1 MYESAAR
8 LAGLIPGP
16 AFRASASCSLS
27 PRPGAAASGTRLRL
41 TLLTASF
48 ADTQLLRAHCLDA
61 VAQHLGHDVRIVTT
75 EEGEVLP
82 TLATTPFAARLHRL
96 DRRGLEELVRDGT
109 DVLCTLKALP
119 VSLGQGLQVVRGSGV
134 PLLADLD
141 DPDIEA
147 RTVASAPTRWR
158 SAGRMAKR
166 WRTLPTQAGLAV
178 HSRRSPTTVSNPV
191 LQRRW
196 GGEVVPHAR
205 VDPGEGSGPVAGR
218 CRIAFVGTTQAH
230 KGIHV
235 LREAVAGL
243 AGEGWELLVTD
254 KPPPD
259 PRPWETWTGRLD
271 GTVDPADLTA
281 GSDVVVIPSLDY
293 GWARAQLPLKL
304 IDAMLM
310 GRAVVVS
317 DVGPLPWAVGDAGV
331 VFPAGD
337 AQALAEVLRPLRD
350 DAARVA
356 LGTRARA
363 RALQMFSVPAVA
375 PAFARALDQV
385 RTV

>member
-1 MYESAAR
+1 MLDKETRLVGPESTRRRGPTADPAADPR
-8 LAGLIPGP
+8 RDGDPG
-16 AFRASASCSLS
+16 
-27 PRPGAAASGTRLRL
+27 GLRL

-75 EEGEVLP
+75 QPGDVLP
-82 TLATTPFAARLHRL
+82 SLAATPMATRLQRM
-96 DRRGLEELVRDGT
+96 DRASLTELVRDGT

-119 VSLGQGLQVVRGSGV
+119 VSLGLGLQVVRGTQV

-147 RTVASAPTRWR
+147 RTVASAPTAWR
-158 SAGRMAKR
+158 SARKMVKR
-166 WRTLPTQAGLAV
+166 WRTLPTQARLAV
-178 HSRRSPTTVSNPV
+178 QSRRTPSTVSNPV

-205 VDPGEGSGPVAGR
+205 VDPGPGARPVAGR
-218 CRIAFVGTTQAH
+218 CQIAFVGTAKAH

-235 LREAVAGL
+235 LREAVSRL

-254 KPPPD
+254 TEPAD
-259 PRPWETWTGRLD
+259 ARPWETWTGPLD
-271 GTVDPADLTA
+271 GSLDPAALTA
-281 GSDVVVIPSLDY
+281 ASDVVVIPSLDY
-293 GWARAQLPLKL
+293 GWALAQLPLKL

-317 DVGPLPWAVGDAGV
+317 DVGPLAWAVGDAGLV
-331 VFPAGD
+331 VPPGD
-337 AQALAEVLRPLRD
+337 AVALSAALRPLRD
-350 DAARVA
+350 EAVREA
-356 LGTRARA
+356 LGARA
-363 RALQMFSVPAVA
+363 RERALQTFAVPAVA
-375 PAFARALDQV
+375 PAFARALGGV
-385 RTV
+385 LVG